1 MIAYIIRRL
10 FVSAILLLVVSSV
23 TFGIFFYIPRLAG
36 QTPQQLAMQYM
47 GKSPQPDAVAAAVKQ
62 LGFDQPIPVQYWHYL
77 HNLFLGG
84 KFNTGTGYV
93 ACPAPC
99 LGFSLQTQTPVLPQ
113 LEDAFP
119 ITFSLAIG
127 ASVIWLLMGVGIGVL
142 SALRRGSFLDRISMA
157 LALAGVSLPIFF
169 TAPLVLLLFVYRWN
183 LVAHPAYNS
192 FLHNPLNWAYGL
204 LLPWFV
210 LAFQFAALYAR
221 LTRAGM
227 LDTMNEDYIR
237 TARAKGV
244 NERVVVTRHG
254 LRAVLSPVLTIFG
267 LDFGLLMGGA
277 VLTETSF
284 GLHGIG
290 KVAFDGIQNQDL
302 PVIMGVTLIAA
313 GFIVFMNLLVDILY
327 GVVDP
332 RVRLTSGRAR

>member
-1 MIAYIIRRL
+1 VITFLLRRL
-10 FVSAILLLVVSSV
+10 FISVILLFVVSSV
-23 TFGIFFYIPRLAG
+23 TFAIFFYIPQLAG

-47 GKSPQPDAVAAAVKQ
+47 GKSPQPAAVAAAVHQ
-62 LGFDQPIPVQYWHYL
+62 LGFDQPVPVQYWHFL

-93 ACPAPC
+93 PCPAPC
-99 LGFSLQTQTPVLPQ
+99 LGFSLQNQTPVLPQ
-113 LEDAFP
+113 IEDAFP

-127 ASVIWLLMGVGIGVL
+127 ASVIWLLMGVGIGTL
-142 SALRRGSFLDRISMA
+142 SALRRGSVLDRSAMA

-169 TAPLVLLLFVYRWN
+169 TAPLVLLVFVYHFK
-183 LVAHPAYNS
+183 LFQHPVYNS
-192 FLHNPLNWAYGL
+192 FLHNPFTWAQGL
-204 LLPWFV
+204 FLPWVV

-237 TARAKGV
+237 TARAKGL
-244 NERVVVTRHG
+244 NERTVVTRHG
-254 LRAVLSPVLTIFG
+254 LRAVLSPILTIFG

-290 KVAFDGIQNQDL
+290 KLAFDGINNQDL
-302 PVIMGVTLIAA
+302 PVIMGVTLVAA
-313 GFIVFMNLLVDILY
+313 AFIIVANLVVDILY

-332 RVRLTSGRAR
+332 RVRVS